1 MDIGQTNFK
10 ETIHAYELELKKTT
24 RVIYEQKNYI
34 DVLEKR
40 IKVKDSIYLE
50 VVADNRVD
58 LPHAVTK
65 VRAEPAAD
73 MDVCEHS

>member
-58 LPHAVTK
+58 
-65 VRAEPAAD
+65 
-73 MDVCEHS
+73 